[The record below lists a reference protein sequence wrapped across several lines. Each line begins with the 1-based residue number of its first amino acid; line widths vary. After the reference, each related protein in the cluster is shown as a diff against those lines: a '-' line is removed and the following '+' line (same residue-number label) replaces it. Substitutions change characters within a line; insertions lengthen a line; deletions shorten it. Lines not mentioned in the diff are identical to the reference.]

1 MSSAGGDMHYAKL
14 FYSKENCMAGERM
27 SILAPLYLLKSDFF
41 MGTFIR
47 KFSFN
52 FFFFDEIF
60 TVFFLSLSLD
70 GESVGMSN
78 LCCTL
83 GSNIFLGAS

>member
-1 MSSAGGDMHYAKL
+1 
-14 FYSKENCMAGERM
+14 M

-47 KFSFN
+47 KFSFK

-70 GESVGMSN
+70 GEGVGMSN
-78 LCCTL
+78 LCCTF